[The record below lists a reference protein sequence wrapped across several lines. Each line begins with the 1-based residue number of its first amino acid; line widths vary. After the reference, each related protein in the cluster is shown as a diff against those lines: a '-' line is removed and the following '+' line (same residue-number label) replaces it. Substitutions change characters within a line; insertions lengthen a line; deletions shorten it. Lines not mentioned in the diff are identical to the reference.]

1 MEHHIARTVIL
12 VTADTGVLTDKASA
26 SEGMPAPRLAKR
38 ERWTR
43 RLDTLPIAVGFLM
56 GAIAIAVLLRMMR
69 LLRQSRDE
77 VRRLR
82 RLIEYHFSHP
92 KPHIDADADRPL
104 EGEAPP
110 PRR

>member
-1 MEHHIARTVIL
+1 
-12 VTADTGVLTDKASA
+12 
-26 SEGMPAPRLAKR
+26 
-38 ERWTR
+38 
-43 RLDTLPIAVGFLM
+43 LDTFSIAMGFLM

-82 RLIEYHFSHP
+82 VLLEYHFSHP
-92 KPHIDADADRPL
+92 KPHIYAAADRL
-104 EGEAPP
+104 REGEAPP

>member
-1 MEHHIARTVIL
+1 
-12 VTADTGVLTDKASA
+12 
-26 SEGMPAPRLAKR
+26 
-38 ERWTR
+38 
-43 RLDTLPIAVGFLM
+43 LDTISIAMGFLM

-77 VRRLR
+77 MRRLR
-82 RLIEYHFSHP
+82 RLLEYHLSHP
-92 KPHIDADADRPL
+92 KPHIDADADRPH